1 MMYPAYGGANQLWT
15 WEPNDTLVSK
25 MGLVADISGVNRAT
39 GAKYIWL
46 FSKWW
51 CQPKKGSVEIAR

>member
-1 MMYPAYGGANQLWT
+1 MYPAYGGANQLWT

-39 GAKYIWL
+39 GAK
-46 FSKWW
+46 
-51 CQPKKGSVEIAR
+51 